1 MQLVWVLQKTTIA
14 TQVVITRDPGG
25 CFFYESYKLK
35 LQVAIAASAVW
46 NEFPNLRCDSRNLF
60 HFLLFHPA
68 AHL

>member
-35 LQVAIAASAVW
+35 LQVAIAASVW
-46 NEFPNLRCDSRNLF
+46 NEFLNLRCDSRNLF
-60 HFLLFHPA
+60 HFLLFPPA